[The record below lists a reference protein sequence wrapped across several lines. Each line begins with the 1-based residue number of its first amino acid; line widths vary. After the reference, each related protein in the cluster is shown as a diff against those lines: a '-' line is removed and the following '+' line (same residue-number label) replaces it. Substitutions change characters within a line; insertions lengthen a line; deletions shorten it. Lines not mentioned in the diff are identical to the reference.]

1 MPRTG
6 LALGGRGVSS
16 LRFRN
21 VDADPDDDVST
32 WPYEALVT
40 AIDRGSL
47 PDWRRVIAEIRRAPH
62 GQVAQRIDRFLAYR
76 PADAVSTLFSLA
88 IERARAAETR

>member
-1 MPRTG
+1 M
-6 LALGGRGVSS
+6 SS

-21 VDADPDDDVST
+21 VDADPDDEVST

-47 PDWRRVIAEIRRAPH
+47 PDWRRVIEEIRRAPH

-88 IERARAAETR
+88 IERARAAEAR